1 MANDRESIQTRL
13 LSNIN
18 DKYDKS
24 AGSFFY
30 DAEKPVS
37 IELES
42 AYVTLEGMLDKYFAD
57 TATGKDLE
65 RIVKTVGLTRKITT
79 KSYGIV
85 TITGLKDAI
94 IKKGEKVSSDS
105 INFIFTEDAV
115 MPESKTID
123 ISVECEKYGI
133 VGNVPVGAIKFFPK
147 TLEGL
152 QTATNK
158 EAFNN
163 GYDEETEENLRERY
177 YTKIR
182 TPATSGNIFHYLNWA
197 KEVIGVGDARV
208 IPLWAGNG
216 SVKVVIINS
225 NKIGADTTLINS
237 VANHIEEN
245 RPIGATVTVVSATEV
260 PINIKATLVIDTINV
275 TGVEVRTNIEYEI
288 KDYLKSIAFKENY
301 ISYAKIGSII
311 LGTTGVKDYSNLKL
325 NDGTININITDTQV
339 AVFGVIVIG

>member
-1 MANDRESIQTRL
+1 MANDRENIQTRL
-13 LSNIN
+13 LSNID

-85 TITGLKDAI
+85 TITGLKGAI

-152 QTATNK
+152 QTVTNK

-216 SVKVVIINS
+216 TVKVVIINS
-225 NKIGADTTLINS
+225 NKTGADSALIGNVS
-237 VANHIEEN
+237 NHIEEN
-245 RPIGATVTVVSATEV
+245 RPIGATVTVTSATEV
-260 PINIKATLVIDTINV
+260 PINIKVTLVIDTLNV
-275 TGVEVRTNIEYEI
+275 TETEVKTNIEYEI

-311 LGTTGVKDYSNLKL
+311 LGTAGVKDYSNLKL
-325 NDGTININITDTQV
+325 NDGTINANISDTQV
-339 AVFGVIVIG
+339 AVLGGIILG